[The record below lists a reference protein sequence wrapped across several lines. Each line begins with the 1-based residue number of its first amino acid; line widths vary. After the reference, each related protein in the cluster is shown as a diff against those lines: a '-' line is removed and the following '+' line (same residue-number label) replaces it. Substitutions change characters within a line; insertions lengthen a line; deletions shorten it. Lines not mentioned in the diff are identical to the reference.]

1 MIRFL
6 TRADLFVSSF
16 FINLLGLALPV
27 YVIQS
32 FTRYLSNGFDET
44 LYALTLGVLL
54 ALLFEFFFKHFRL
67 KALIYINSYSIEA
80 NSFFD
85 SITKINLNDPT
96 LQRLPHRINALK
108 NKVLSVDL
116 KSQVAI
122 LDAPYSFI
130 YFFVIYLISPIASLI
145 FLVMVL
151 LALVAN
157 FSLKPSMTVSS
168 RGFLQ
173 LAEHSRNWQKT
184 ILEKADT
191 IALFSSFKNQSEHW
205 RQAETSRLK
214 EKVTLDSNAL
224 RKQNLNSFFLFVA
237 IALIVFTSAIEV
249 FEGNL
254 DISALIALNILVG
267 RAFSPIASLPDL
279 ISYLIS
285 RRKDPDLK
293 KMIIQAPVGGDPRK
307 MKSFAGKVEL
317 VAVSQIYRNHSVAVF
332 SNLSLVFKPGSTT
345 VITGGNS
352 SGKTTVFNLIAG
364 LFAPSRGLILIDDVN
379 LEQISREWWRHQI
392 VAVPQQPE
400 FFEDTILNNL
410 MEVNPD
416 LNEKEI
422 LVALEKVGLQK
433 FINQSPNGV
442 ATNLSSDKLKYNLGF
457 RKRLAL
463 ARASLSSGNL
473 ILMDEPTEGLDKA
486 GAKIFYDYLNDC
498 IGAQKTVVVLSH
510 DPAIIKGAG
519 TLINLGNYQ
528 GVSET
533 SNFLSS
539 KQES

>member
-6 TRADLFVSSF
+6 TRADLIVSSF
-16 FINLLGLALPV
+16 LINLLGLALPI

-54 ALLFEFFFKHFRL
+54 ALLFEFFFKHYRL
-67 KALIYINSYSIEA
+67 KLLIYSNSVSTEPS
-80 NSFFD
+80 SFFD
-85 SITKINLNDPT
+85 SITKINLNDPS
-96 LQRLPHRINALK
+96 LQRLPHRISALK
-108 NKVLSVDL
+108 NRALSVDL

-122 LDAPYSFI
+122 LDAPYSFV

-157 FSLKPSMTVSS
+157 LSRKPSLKVPS
-168 RGFLQ
+168 RDFLR
-173 LAEHSRNWQKT
+173 LAEHARSWQKT

-191 IALFSSFKNQSEHW
+191 IELFSNFKSQNEHW
-205 RQAETSRLK
+205 RQAEIDRLQ
-214 EKVTLDSNAL
+214 EKVAIDSNVIK
-224 RKQNLNSFFLFVA
+224 KQNLNSFFLFVA

-254 DISALIALNILVG
+254 DVSALIALNILVG

-285 RRKDPDLK
+285 RRKDLDLN
-293 KMIIQAPVGGDPRK
+293 KMIIQAPVRSDSRT
-307 MKSFAGKVEL
+307 MKDFNGKVEFI
-317 VAVSQIYRNHSVAVF
+317 AVSQIYANQSVAVF
-332 SNLSLVFKPGSTT
+332 SDLSFVFQPGSTT

-364 LFAPSRGLILIDDVN
+364 LFAPTRGLILIDDVN
-379 LEQISREWWRHQI
+379 MEQISREWWRHQM

-400 FFEDTILNNL
+400 FFDDTILNNL
-410 MEVNPD
+410 LEVSSD
-416 LNEKEI
+416 LSEREI
-422 LVALEKVGLQK
+422 LLAIEKVGLQK
-433 FINQSPNGV
+433 FIDQSPHGV
-442 ATNLSSDKLKYNLGF
+442 ATNLSSNRLKYNLGF
-457 RKRLAL
+457 KKRLAL

-486 GAKIFYDYLNDC
+486 GAQVFYDYLNEC
-498 IGAQKTVVVLSH
+498 MGAQKTVVVFSH

-519 TLINLGNYQ
+519 TLINLNNYQ
-528 GVSET
+528 MVSKT
-533 SNFLSS
+533 SDLSS
-539 KQES
+539 NRPEK

>member
-1 MIRFL
+1 MTRFL
-6 TRADLFVSSF
+6 TRGDLIVSSF
-16 FINLLGLALPV
+16 FINLLGLALPI

-44 LYALTLGVLL
+44 LYALTLGVLTAL
-54 ALLFEFFFKHFRL
+54 AFEFAFKQYRL
-67 KALIYINSYSIEA
+67 KLLTLLNRSSSDQK
-80 NSFFD
+80 SFFD
-85 SITKINLNDPT
+85 SVTRINLNDPN
-96 LQRLPHRINALK
+96 LQRLPQRINAVK

-151 LALVAN
+151 LALVGN
-157 FSLKPSMTVSS
+157 FSGKPSMTVSS
-168 RGFLQ
+168 RGFLR
-173 LAEHSRNWQKT
+173 LAEHARNWQKT

-191 IALFSSFKNQSEHW
+191 IALFSNFKNQNERW
-205 RQAETSRLK
+205 RQAENNRLQ
-214 EKVTLDSNAL
+214 EKVAIDLNAL
-224 RKQNLNSFFLFVA
+224 KKQNLNSFFLFVT

-249 FEGNL
+249 FEGSL
-254 DISALIALNILVG
+254 DVSALIALNILVG
-267 RAFSPIASLPDL
+267 RAFSPISSLPDL

-285 RRKDPDLK
+285 RQKDLDLNQ
-293 KMIIQAPVGGDPRK
+293 MILQAPVGDDYRK
-307 MKSFAGKVEL
+307 IKSFTGKVEF
-317 VAVSQIYRNHSVAVF
+317 VAVSQIYTNQSIAVF

-379 LEQISREWWRHQI
+379 IEQISREWWRHQI

-410 MEVNPD
+410 LEVNPD

-422 LVALEKVGLQK
+422 LDALEKVGLQK
-433 FINQSPNGV
+433 FINKSPNGV

-473 ILMDEPTEGLDKA
+473 ILMDEPTEGLDKV

-519 TLINLGNYQ
+519 TLINLDKYQ
-528 GVSET
+528 IVLDT
-533 SNFLSS
+533 
-539 KQES
+539 